1 MQGRGDFRCA
11 LLRPSSSV
19 ACQIDELVMK
29 QEQKGKAWT
38 KVKPARRGW
47 WRTPLIP
54 KLRKQRQVDLLWV
67 WGQPDLYSEFQD
79 IPNCIKR
86 LYPKTNK
93 QTKTTPTKKK
103 KKQSLPQIQAK
114 LPTEIPNISMHKLCY
129 VWEFWMAT
137 WISSRLQRWV
147 HAESL
152 VLHHSSTFF
161 LLAGSGRKRKI
172 SIRTQNLVWKFREC

>member
-93 QTKTTPTKKK
+93 QTKTTPTTTTKKNRACHK
-103 KKQSLPQIQAK
+103 YKQNYPLKSPIFLCTSYVMCENSEWQLGSVPGCRDGSTLSPWCCI
-114 LPTEIPNISMHKLCY
+114 IP
-129 VWEFWMAT
+129 V
-137 WISSRLQRWV
+137 
-147 HAESL
+147 
-152 VLHHSSTFF
+152 HSSSWQ
-161 LLAGSGRKRKI
+161 AVVGSAR
-172 SIRTQNLVWKFREC
+172 